1 MEIDEIKRYITYD
14 EAIDIIGISSRTV
27 RKFKK
32 EMEDNK
38 LIGTRYPKEA
48 VISCG
53 RIVRIWFPVLVDYMN
68 NRYRLLDTNMRK
80 YVEPYGGKSKGG
92 LMC

>member
-32 EMEDNK
+32 DIEDNK
-38 LIGTRYPKEA
+38 LIGTRYQKEA

-53 RIVRIWFPVLVDYMN
+53 RIVRIWLPVLVDYMN
-68 NRYRLLDTNMRK
+68 NRYRLLDKNMRK

>member
-14 EAIDIIGISSRTV
+14 EA
-27 RKFKK
+27 
-32 EMEDNK
+32 
-38 LIGTRYPKEA
+38 TRYPKEA

-53 RIVRIWFPVLVDYMN
+53 RIVRIWLPVLVDYMN

>member
-1 MEIDEIKRYITYD
+1 MEIEEIKRYITYD
-14 EAIDIIGISSRTV
+14 EAIDIVGISSRTV

-38 LIGTRYPKEA
+38 LIGTRYPKEG

-53 RIVRIWFPVLVDYMN
+53 RIVRIWLPVLVDYMN
-68 NRYRLLDTNMRK
+68 NRYRLLDKNMRK
-80 YVEPYGGKSKGG
+80 YVEPYGGKVKQG
-92 LMC
+92 LMY

>member
-32 EMEDNK
+32 EMEDNN
-38 LIGTRYPKEA
+38 PKEA

-53 RIVRIWFPVLVDYMN
+53 RIVRIWLPVLVDYMN
-68 NRYRLLDTNMRK
+68 NRYRLLDKNMRK
-80 YVEPYGGKSKGG
+80 YVEPYGGKVKQG
-92 LMC
+92 LMY

>member
-1 MEIDEIKRYITYD
+1 MEIEEIKRYITYD

-38 LIGTRYPKEA
+38 LIGTRYPKES

-53 RIVRIWFPVLVDYMN
+53 RIIRIWLPVLVDYMN

-80 YVEPYGGKSKGG
+80 YVEPYRGRVKQG
-92 LMC
+92 LMY